1 LILKYVVGLTNL
13 TACCLHKIT
22 VRRNWNKSLLSY
34 DSKESSFLHVLLF
47 QAALRMHR
55 ELTQLVYRLEYFEQ

>member
-1 LILKYVVGLTNL
+1 MEPVASPWSSAPV
-13 TACCLHKIT
+13 T
-22 VRRNWNKSLLSY
+22 VRLKT
-34 DSKESSFLHVLLF
+34 ESSFLHVLLF